1 MMPASAK
8 LFESERRRL
17 FSLAY
22 RMLGKVAEAED
33 VIQEAWLRYAT
44 AQSEIRDGPAF
55 LTTVVTRLSL
65 DRLKSAQREREIYV
79 GPWLPEPLVTA
90 AGLVTEDHVD
100 TVAGDITTA
109 FLLALERLTP
119 LERAVFLLH
128 DAFDLDFGE
137 VARILG
143 RDSAACRKLA
153 SRARANL
160 KRAKPRFRADPDAA
174 RALADK
180 FMAAAR
186 QGNEAALLSMLDQD
200 AVLVTDGGGKL
211 QAALRP
217 ISGSE
222 AVAHFISMLARKTPE
237 IGAATFEP
245 VFINQMPGFRVTGLS
260 ALPETIAVEIGDE
273 NRIVAVYYVR
283 NPEKL
288 GHLQAGAIRAH

>member
-1 MMPASAK
+1 MSASAK
-8 LFESERRRL
+8 LFEAERKRL
-17 FSLAY
+17 FALGY
-22 RMLGKVAEAED
+22 RMLGKVSEVED
-33 VIQEAWLRYAT
+33 VVQEAWLRYAT
-44 AQSEIRDGPAF
+44 AKSEIRDAPAF

-90 AGLVTEDHVD
+90 AGMVTEEEVD
-100 TVAGDITTA
+100 AVAGDITTA

-128 DAFDLDFGE
+128 DAFELDFGE
-137 VARILG
+137 VARILH

-160 KRAKPRFRADPDAA
+160 KREKPRFRADPDAA

-180 FMAAAR
+180 FMLAAR
-186 QGNEAALLSMLDQD
+186 EGDEAALLSMLDQD

-217 ISGSE
+217 ILGSE
-222 AVAHFISMLARKTPE
+222 AIARFISKLAEKTPE
-237 IGAATFEP
+237 VETATFEP
-245 VFINQMPGFRVTGLS
+245 VFINQLPGFRVVGVS
-260 ALPETIAVEIGDE
+260 ALPETIALEVDDE
-273 NRIVAVYYVR
+273 NRVVAIYYVR
-283 NPEKL
+283 NPDKL
-288 GHLQAGAIRAH
+288 AHLQASGVHS

>member
-1 MMPASAK
+1 MSASEK
-8 LFESERRRL
+8 LFVSERRRL

-33 VIQEAWLRYAT
+33 VVQEAWLRYAGT
-44 AQSEIRDGPAF
+44 KAEIRDAPAF

-90 AGLVTEDHVD
+90 AGMVTEQDVD

-128 DAFDLDFGE
+128 DAFELDFGA
-137 VARILG
+137 VARILH

-160 KRAKPRFRADPDAA
+160 KREKPRFRADPDAA
-174 RALADK
+174 RALADR
-180 FMAAAR
+180 FIVAAR
-186 QGNEAALLSMLDQD
+186 DGDEAALLSMLDQD
-200 AVLVTDGGGKL
+200 AVLVTDGGGKR

-217 ISGSE
+217 ITGSA
-222 AVAHFISMLARKTPE
+222 AVARFIAMLAQKTPE
-237 IGAATFEP
+237 AGKATFEP
-245 VFINQMPGFRVTGLS
+245 VVINQMPGFRVTGFS
-260 ALPETIAVEIGDE
+260 AVPETIAVETDE
-273 NRIVAVYYVR
+273 DLVVAIYYVR
-283 NPEKL
+283 NPDKL
-288 GHLQAGAIRAH
+288 GHLRTGADNAH